1 MHYAQFYLFDSER
14 GKELR
19 SICRI
24 LLKHFRD
31 LDTNIVK
38 ACELGMRSRGSSLLS
53 PLETHP
59 MGDYKTAGDALKLL
73 LDGNQRGERGL
84 APLGVTRFWWYQ
96 AETIMWNWDTSGRK
110 RDWTNSFAGYV
121 EGGRPALEDR
131 RGK

>member
-1 MHYAQFYLFDSER
+1 
-14 GKELR
+14 
-19 SICRI
+19 
-24 LLKHFRD
+24 
-31 LDTNIVK
+31 
-38 ACELGMRSRGSSLLS
+38 
-53 PLETHP
+53 

-121 EGGRPALEDR
+121 EGGRPALVDR